1 MLIDIL
7 KRSRSVRSFKD
18 KNVSRETLLSFVEA
32 CRYTPSTAN
41 LQALKFSVVTDKKD
55 CEDIFAA
62 TKWAGYIKDEQIP
75 PSGHEPAAYIVIYND
90 TSIAPNTE
98 LFFKDTGIAAQ
109 TIMLLAAE
117 SGLGGCMIGSFDGAA
132 VKKVTGAGEE
142 LEVTLV
148 LALGYPDEEPV
159 IVDYEG
165 DIKYYRENGI
175 HYVPK
180 RSVDEILV

>member
-1 MLIDIL
+1 MLSDLL
-7 KRSRSVRSFKD
+7 KKSRSVRSFKNE
-18 KNVSRETLLSFVEA
+18 NVSRETLLSFVEA

-41 LQALKFSVVTDKKD
+41 LQALKFSVVTNKND
-55 CEDIFAA
+55 CESIFAA

-90 TSIAPNTE
+90 TSIAPNTTA
-98 LFFKDTGIAAQ
+98 FFKDTGIAAQ

-117 SGLGGCMIGSFDGAA
+117 TGLGGCMIGSFDGNA
-132 VKKVTGAGEE
+132 VKSVRGAGKE

-159 IVDYEG
+159 IVDSTG
-165 DIKYYRENGI
+165 DIKYFRKNGV

-180 RSVDEILV
+180 RTVDEIII